1 MKILKKL
8 KSYILPKTI
17 DFFGQ
22 LTLQSEETKYIIA
35 ELRKFYIENQST
47 DTSSLFENISK
58 AKSSRINNLKQLNKA
73 FITPVDK
80 EAISRAYE
88 HLHWIVL
95 SIKHL
100 IIEMDEF
107 QIYKLENYDT
117 LLTLLYDEMDK
128 LTEGFSLLNKKEYD
142 EILKKTYEV
151 IHNDNLLI
159 KEYAQLLVKLF
170 ENQDMKYVLKQKEI
184 LRQIKE
190 ISKRIHI
197 CGNHLEDIV
206 FKMN

>member
-1 MKILKKL
+1 MKIFKKL
-8 KSYILPKTI
+8 SSYILPETI

-22 LTLQSEETKYIIA
+22 LTQQSEDTKSILS
-35 ELRKFYIENQST
+35 ELKNFYIENSSK
-47 DTSSLFENISK
+47 DTSCLFDFISK
-58 AKSSRINNLKQLNKA
+58 AKLSRKENLKQLNKV

-107 QIYKLENYDT
+107 QIYHLKDYDT

-128 LTEGFSLLNKKEYD
+128 LTEGFSMLNKKEYD

-151 IHNDNLLI
+151 IHHDNL
-159 KEYAQLLVKLF
+159 
-170 ENQDMKYVLKQKEI
+170 
-184 LRQIKE
+184 
-190 ISKRIHI
+190 
-197 CGNHLEDIV
+197 
-206 FKMN
+206 

>member
-8 KSYILPKTI
+8 RSYILPEAI

-22 LTLQSEETKYIIA
+22 LTQQSEETKKIIA
-35 ELRKFYIENQST
+35 ELRKFYIENSST
-47 DTSSLFENISK
+47 DTAYLFEFISK
-58 AKSSRINNLKQLNKA
+58 AKNSRKINLIQLNKV

-107 QIYKLENYDT
+107 QIYRLKDYDT

-128 LTEGFSLLNKKEYD
+128 LTEGFSMLNKKEYD

-151 IHNDNLLI
+151 IHYDNLLI
-159 KEYAQLLVKLF
+159 KQYAQLLVKLF
-170 ENQDMKYVLKQKEI
+170 ENKDMNHILKYKEI
-184 LRQIKE
+184 LTQIKE